1 MKKNLGIIIPSA
13 AVVIV
18 IGVIYASMRSGN
30 SQESMGSMN
39 MTSTARG
46 YSQGAD
52 TSMEVKS
59 GSVVID
65 IKNFDFQTATI
76 RVKPGTNV
84 TWVNRDEAKHDIM
97 PDTNNFEGSGK
108 LIKQGESYSYT
119 FNTPGVYSYH
129 CTPHPYMK
137 AKVEVV
143 TS

>member
-1 MKKNLGIIIPSA
+1 MKKNLGIIIPSV

-18 IGVIYASMRSGN
+18 IGVIYVLMRSGN
-30 SQESMGSMN
+30 SGGSMDSMN
-39 MTSTARG
+39 MTSTTRD
-46 YSQGAD
+46 YSQGAG

-59 GSVVID
+59 GSIVVD

-76 RVKPGTNV
+76 RVKPGTKV

-108 LIKQGESYSYT
+108 LLKQGESYSYT
-119 FNTPGVYSYH
+119 FNTAGVYSYH

-143 TS
+143 AS